1 MSVPLPAE
9 APVFNM
15 GRTRLSLCSL
25 VLAFSVVVPA
35 AQQAPQ
41 FRTGTHNVPV
51 YVTAVDAAGHLVTDL
66 TQDDFVL
73 LDNGQP
79 QAISN
84 FANNTQPIT
93 VVLMLDRSGS
103 VEEHFPL
110 IEAAAAEFVQHL
122 TLDDAA
128 RIGSFSERIQLDPVA
143 FTNDRDTLLEI
154 VRTELQPIGPTPLWN
169 ATNVAMT
176 ALTTQ
181 PGRRVVLVFTD
192 GMDAPL
198 GGRHNV
204 PFTEVR
210 KRAEEEEIMVYGVGL
225 VRECD
230 APASRKAPA
239 REGARPEPVAGAL
252 RDETNSGLLFQRRRG
267 GGGTTRPRLP
277 GMPGGLRL
285 PGGRMPPPMPPP
297 RVPRGQPP
305 VLGPMKPLETTC
317 AATKPDPNLRTLA
330 DVSGGGYF
338 ELSKATDLAST
349 FTRVA
354 DELHR
359 QYLLGFATPVTDG
372 ALHRLEVRV
381 KRPGVQVKA
390 RKSYLAPR

>member
-1 MSVPLPAE
+1 MFSTS
-9 APVFNM
+9 
-15 GRTRLSLCSL
+15 RTRISLCSV

-51 YVTAVDAAGHLVTDL
+51 YVTAIDASGHLVTDL

-73 LDNGQP
+73 LDNGQA
-79 QAISN
+79 QAITN

-93 VVLMLDRSGS
+93 VVVMLDRSGS

-122 TLDDAA
+122 TLDDEA
-128 RIGSFSERIQLDPVA
+128 RIGSFAERIQLDPVS
-143 FTNDRDTLLEI
+143 FTSDRDMLLEI
-154 VRTELQPIGPTPLWN
+154 IRTELQPIGPTPLWN

-176 ALTTQ
+176 ALSSQ

-192 GMDAPL
+192 GVDAPL
-198 GGRHNV
+198 NGRPNV
-204 PFTEVR
+204 AFADIR

-230 APASRKAPA
+230 LPAARK
-239 REGARPEPVAGAL
+239 VS
-252 RDETNSGLLFQRRRG
+252 ETSNKTKPGLFSPDKDFEKSPGFLYQRRRG
-267 GGGTTRPRLP
+267 GAVPTRPRLP

-285 PGGRMPPPMPPP
+285 PGGRMPPPMPLPPP

-305 VLGPMKPLETTC
+305 VFGPVKPMETTC

-359 QYLLGFATPVTDG
+359 QYLLGFVTPVTDG

-381 KRPGVQVKA
+381 KRPGVQIKS

>member
-1 MSVPLPAE
+1 VFSMS
-9 APVFNM
+9 
-15 GRTRLSLCSL
+15 RTRVSLCSL
-25 VLAFSVVVPA
+25 ALAFSVVVPA

-51 YVTAVDAAGHLVTDL
+51 YVTAIDATGRLVTDL
-66 TQDDFVL
+66 TQDDFL
-73 LDNGQP
+73 LFDNGQP
-79 QAISN
+79 QAITN

-93 VVLMLDRSGS
+93 VVVMLDRSGS

-110 IEAAAAEFVQHL
+110 IEGAAAEFVQHL
-122 TLDDAA
+122 TLEDAA
-128 RIGSFSERIQLDPVA
+128 RIGSFAERIQLDPVA
-143 FTNDRDTLLEI
+143 FTNDREVLLEI
-154 VRTELQPIGPTPLWN
+154 LKTELQPIGPTPLWN

-198 GGRHNV
+198 SGRPNV
-204 PFTEVR
+204 TFADIR

-230 APASRKAPA
+230 VPPSRKPPETRPEVLASA
-239 REGARPEPVAGAL
+239 EASGARP
-252 RDETNSGLLFQRRRG
+252 GLVPERFQRRRG
-267 GGGTTRPRLP
+267 GALPTRPRLP

-285 PGGRMPPPMPPP
+285 PGGRMPTPMPLPPP
-297 RVPRGQPP
+297 RVPKGQPP
-305 VLGPMKPLETTC
+305 VFGPVKPVESTC
-317 AATKPDPNLRTLA
+317 AATRPDPNLRTLA

-338 ELSKATDLAST
+338 ELSKATDLAAT

-359 QYLLGFATPVTDG
+359 QYLLGFVTPVIDG
-372 ALHRLEVRV
+372 ELHRLEVRV
-381 KRPGVQVKA
+381 KRPGVQIKA

>member
-1 MSVPLPAE
+1 MFSTS
-9 APVFNM
+9 
-15 GRTRLSLCSL
+15 RTRISLCSV

-51 YVTAVDAAGHLVTDL
+51 YVTAIDASGHLVTDL

-73 LDNGQP
+73 LDNGQA
-79 QAISN
+79 QAITN

-93 VVLMLDRSGS
+93 VVVMLDRSGS

-122 TLDDAA
+122 TVDDEA
-128 RIGSFSERIQLDPVA
+128 RIGSFAERIQLDPVS
-143 FTNDRDTLLEI
+143 FTSDRDMLLEI
-154 VRTELQPIGPTPLWN
+154 IRTELQPIGPTPLWN

-176 ALTTQ
+176 ALSSQ

-192 GMDAPL
+192 GVDAPL
-198 GGRHNV
+198 NGRPNV
-204 PFTEVR
+204 AFADIR

-230 APASRKAPA
+230 LPAARK
-239 REGARPEPVAGAL
+239 VS
-252 RDETNSGLLFQRRRG
+252 ETSNKTKPGLFSPDKDFEKSPGFLYQRRRG
-267 GGGTTRPRLP
+267 GAVPTRPRLP

-285 PGGRMPPPMPPP
+285 PGGRMPPPMPLPPP

-305 VLGPMKPLETTC
+305 VFGPVKPMETTC

-359 QYLLGFATPVTDG
+359 QYLLGFVTPVTDG

-381 KRPGVQVKA
+381 KRPGVQIKS

>member
-1 MSVPLPAE
+1 
-9 APVFNM
+9 
-15 GRTRLSLCSL
+15 
-25 VLAFSVVVPA
+25 
-35 AQQAPQ
+35 
-41 FRTGTHNVPV
+41 V
-51 YVTAVDAAGHLVTDL
+51 YVTAIDAAGHLVTDL

-93 VVLMLDRSGS
+93 VVVMLDRSGS

-110 IEAAAAEFVQHL
+110 IEGAAAEFVRHL
-122 TLDDAA
+122 TPDDTA
-128 RIGSFSERIQLDPVA
+128 RIGSFSERIQLDPVS
-143 FTNDRDTLLEI
+143 FTGDRDTLLTI
-154 VRTELQPIGPTPLWN
+154 LKNDLQPIGPTPLWN

-176 ALTTQ
+176 ALATQ

-198 GGRHNV
+198 TARSNV
-204 PFTEVR
+204 TFGEIR
-210 KRAEEEEIMVYGVGL
+210 RRAEEEEIMVYGVGL

-230 APASRKAPA
+230 APAKKSSHFVSRGKAA
-239 REGARPEPVAGAL
+239 
-252 RDETNSGLLFQRRRG
+252 ETSPGLLFQRRRG
-267 GGGTTRPRLP
+267 GQLPTRPRLP

-285 PGGRMPPPMPPP
+285 PGGRMPTPMPLPPP
-297 RVPRGQPP
+297 RVPKAPPP
-305 VLGPMKPLETTC
+305 VFGPVKPVETGC

-359 QYLLGFATPVTDG
+359 QYLLGFVTPVADG

-381 KRPGVQVKA
+381 KRPGVQIKA

>member
-1 MSVPLPAE
+1 MSS
-9 APVFNM
+9 M
-15 GRTRLSLCSL
+15 SRTRFSLCS
-25 VLAFSVVVPA
+25 VVMAFSVVVPA

-41 FRTGTHNVPV
+41 FRTGTHTVPV
-51 YVTAVDAAGHLVTDL
+51 YVTAIDATGHLVTDL

-93 VVLMLDRSGS
+93 VVVMLDRSGS

-110 IEAAAAEFVQHL
+110 IEGAAAEFVQHL
-122 TLDDAA
+122 TPDDAA

-143 FTNDRDTLLEI
+143 FTNDQDALLDI
-154 VRTELQPIGPTPLWN
+154 VQTKLQPIGPTPLWN

-176 ALTTQ
+176 ALTAQ
-181 PGRRVVLVFTD
+181 PGRRVVLMFTD

-198 GGRHNV
+198 SGRPNV
-204 PFTEVR
+204 TFAEIR

-230 APASRKAPA
+230 APPSRKSSEMRPGLFSSGQAP
-239 REGARPEPVAGAL
+239 EKSP
-252 RDETNSGLLFQRRRG
+252 GLAFQRRRG
-267 GGGTTRPRLP
+267 GGIPSRPRLP

-285 PGGRMPPPMPPP
+285 PGGRMPTPMPLPPP

-305 VLGPMKPLETTC
+305 VFGPMKPLETTC
-317 AATKPDPNLRTLA
+317 AATRPDPNLRALA

-359 QYLLGFATPVTDG
+359 QYLLGFVTPVTDG
-372 ALHRLEVRV
+372 ELHRLEVRV
-381 KRPGVQVKA
+381 KRPGVQIKA

>member
-1 MSVPLPAE
+1 MWVPLPAE
-9 APVFNM
+9 APVFSM
-15 GRTRLSLCSL
+15 SRTRFSLCSF
-25 VLAFSVVVPA
+25 VLAFAVVVPS

-41 FRTGTHNVPV
+41 FRTGIHTVPV
-51 YVTAVDAAGHLVTDL
+51 YVTAIDASGHLVTDL

-73 LDNGQP
+73 LDNGQA
-79 QAISN
+79 QVISN

-93 VVLMLDRSGS
+93 VVVMLDRSGS

-110 IEAAAAEFVQHL
+110 IEGAAAEFVHHL

-128 RIGSFSERIQLDPVA
+128 RIGSFAERIQLDPVG
-143 FTNDRDTLLEI
+143 FTNDREMLLQI
-154 VRTELQPIGPTPLWN
+154 LKTELQPIGPTPLWN

-176 ALTTQ
+176 ALSAQ

-198 GGRHNV
+198 SGRPNV
-204 PFTEVR
+204 TFPEIR
-210 KRAEEEEIMVYGVGL
+210 RRAEEEEIMVYGVGL
-225 VRECD
+225 VRECE
-230 APASRKAPA
+230 APTSHKSSDK
-239 REGARPEPVAGAL
+239 RPDLFSSSTTSEMSP
-252 RDETNSGLLFQRRRG
+252 DLLFQRRRG
-267 GGGTTRPRLP
+267 GAVPTRPRLP

-285 PGGRMPPPMPPP
+285 PGGRMPPPMPLPPP

-305 VLGPMKPLETTC
+305 VFGPVKPTETTC

-338 ELSKATDLAST
+338 ELSRATDLAST

-359 QYLLGFATPVTDG
+359 QYLLGFVTPVTDG

-381 KRPGVQVKA
+381 KRPGVQIKA

>member
-1 MSVPLPAE
+1 MFSMS
-9 APVFNM
+9 
-15 GRTRLSLCSL
+15 RTRISLCSV
-25 VLAFSVVVPA
+25 VLAFSAVVPA

-51 YVTAVDAAGHLVTDL
+51 YVTAIDASGHLVTDL

-79 QAISN
+79 QALTN

-93 VVLMLDRSGS
+93 VVVMLDRSGS

-122 TLDDAA
+122 TLEDEA
-128 RIGSFSERIQLDPVA
+128 RIGSFAERIQLDPVS
-143 FTNDRDTLLEI
+143 FTSDRDMLLEI
-154 VRTELQPIGPTPLWN
+154 IRTELQPIGPTPLWN

-176 ALTTQ
+176 ALTSQ

-198 GGRHNV
+198 SGRPNV
-204 PFTEVR
+204 TFAEIR

-230 APASRKAPA
+230 PPAKPR
-239 REGARPEPVAGAL
+239 G
-252 RDETNSGLLFQRRRG
+252 NSGSGVVSGVLAAETTPDPVLFQRRRG
-267 GGGTTRPRLP
+267 GAVPTRPRLP

-285 PGGRMPPPMPPP
+285 PGGRMPTPMPLPPP

-305 VLGPMKPLETTC
+305 VFGPVKPMETTC
-317 AATKPDPNLRTLA
+317 AATRPDPNLRTLA

-349 FTRVA
+349 FSRVA

-359 QYLLGFATPVTDG
+359 QYLLGFVTPVTDG
-372 ALHRLEVRV
+372 ALHHLEVRV
-381 KRPGVQVKA
+381 KRPGVQIKS

>member
-1 MSVPLPAE
+1 MFSTS
-9 APVFNM
+9 
-15 GRTRLSLCSL
+15 RTRISLCSV

-51 YVTAVDAAGHLVTDL
+51 YVTAIDASGHLVTDL

-79 QAISN
+79 QAITN

-93 VVLMLDRSGS
+93 VVVMLDRSGS

-122 TLDDAA
+122 TVDDEA
-128 RIGSFSERIQLDPVA
+128 RIGSFAERIQLDPVS
-143 FTNDRDTLLEI
+143 FTSDRDMLLEI
-154 VRTELQPIGPTPLWN
+154 IRTELQPIGPTPLWN

-176 ALTTQ
+176 ALTSQ

-198 GGRHNV
+198 SGRPNV
-204 PFTEVR
+204 AFADIR

-230 APASRKAPA
+230 TPSRK
-239 REGARPEPVAGAL
+239 VA
-252 RDETNSGLLFQRRRG
+252 DMSKTKPGLFSPDNDSEKSPGFLYQRRRG
-267 GGGTTRPRLP
+267 GAVPTRPRLP

-285 PGGRMPPPMPPP
+285 PGGRMPTPMPLPPP

-305 VLGPMKPLETTC
+305 VFGPVKPMETTC
-317 AATKPDPNLRTLA
+317 AATRPDPNLRTLA

-338 ELSKATDLAST
+338 ELSRATDLAST

-359 QYLLGFATPVTDG
+359 QYLLGFVTPVTDG
-372 ALHRLEVRV
+372 ALHHLEVRV
-381 KRPGVQVKA
+381 KRPGVQIKS

>member
-9 APVFNM
+9 APVFSM
-15 GRTRLSLCSL
+15 SRTRISLCSL
-25 VLAFSVVVPA
+25 VLAFTVVVPA

-41 FRTGTHNVPV
+41 FRTGTHTVPV
-51 YVTAVDAAGHLVTDL
+51 YVTAIDASGHLVMDL

-79 QAISN
+79 QPISN

-93 VVLMLDRSGS
+93 VVVMLDRSGS

-110 IEAAAAEFVQHL
+110 IEGAAAEFVRHL
-122 TLDDAA
+122 SEDDAA
-128 RIGSFSERIQLDPVA
+128 RIGSFAERIQLDPVS
-143 FTNDRDTLLEI
+143 FTNDRDTLLGI
-154 VRTELQPIGPTPLWN
+154 LKTELQPIGPTPLWN

-198 GGRHNV
+198 SGRPNV
-204 PFTEVR
+204 PFGEIR

-230 APASRKAPA
+230 VPA
-239 REGARPEPVAGAL
+239 RK
-252 RDETNSGLLFQRRRG
+252 NSGSPELVFDQRRRG
-267 GGGTTRPRLP
+267 GGVPQRPRLP

-285 PGGRMPPPMPPP
+285 PGGRMPTPMPLPPP
-297 RVPRGQPP
+297 RVPKAPP
-305 VLGPMKPLETTC
+305 VFGPVKPTETTC

-354 DELHR
+354 EELHR
-359 QYLLGFATPVTDG
+359 QYLLGFVTPVTDG
-372 ALHRLEVRV
+372 ALHHLEVRV
-381 KRPGVQVKA
+381 KRPGVQIKA

>member
-1 MSVPLPAE
+1 
-9 APVFNM
+9 VFSLS
-15 GRTRLSLCSL
+15 RTRLLLCSL
-25 VLAFSVVVPA
+25 VLALSVVAPA

-51 YVTAVDAAGHLVTDL
+51 YVTAIDASGHLVTDL

-79 QAISN
+79 QPISN

-93 VVLMLDRSGS
+93 VVVMLDRSGS

-110 IEAAAAEFVQHL
+110 IEGAAAEFVHHL
-122 TLDDAA
+122 TLEDSA
-128 RIGSFSERIQLDPVA
+128 RIGSFAERIQLDPVG

-154 VRTELQPIGPTPLWN
+154 IRTELQPIGPTPLWN

-198 GGRHNV
+198 SGRPNV
-204 PFTEVR
+204 TFGDIR

-230 APASRKAPA
+230 APSRKVP
-239 REGARPEPVAGAL
+239 GTSKTKPGFFSPDNDFDKNPGFL
-252 RDETNSGLLFQRRRG
+252 YQRRRG
-267 GGGTTRPRLP
+267 GAVPTRPRLP

-285 PGGRMPPPMPPP
+285 PGGRMPTPMPLPPP

-305 VLGPMKPLETTC
+305 VFGPMKPLETTC
-317 AATKPDPNLRTLA
+317 AATRPDPNLRTLA

-359 QYLLGFATPVTDG
+359 QYLLGFVTPVTDG
-372 ALHRLEVRV
+372 ALHHLEVRV
-381 KRPGVQVKA
+381 KRQGVQIKA

>member
-1 MSVPLPAE
+1 MS
-9 APVFNM
+9 
-15 GRTRLSLCSL
+15 RTRISLCSV

-51 YVTAVDAAGHLVTDL
+51 YVTAIDASGHLVTDL

-73 LDNGQP
+73 LDNGRP
-79 QAISN
+79 QAITN

-93 VVLMLDRSGS
+93 VVVMLDRSGS
-103 VEEHFPL
+103 VEEFFPL
-110 IEAAAAEFVQHL
+110 IEDAAAEFVQHL
-122 TLDDAA
+122 SLDDAA
-128 RIGSFSERIQLDPVA
+128 RIGSFAQRIQLDPIS
-143 FTNDRDTLLEI
+143 FTNDRDMLLGI
-154 VRTELQPIGPTPLWN
+154 IKHELQPIGPTPLWN

-198 GGRHNV
+198 SGRPNV
-204 PFTEVR
+204 TFADIR

-230 APASRKAPA
+230 PPAKTR
-239 REGARPEPVAGAL
+239 G
-252 RDETNSGLLFQRRRG
+252 NSGSGLVSALNTSETRPDPVFFQRRRG
-267 GGGTTRPRLP
+267 GVVPTRPRLP

-285 PGGRMPPPMPPP
+285 PGGRMPTPMPLPPP

-305 VLGPMKPLETTC
+305 VFAPVKPMETPC
-317 AATKPDPNLRTLA
+317 AATRPDPNLRALA

-359 QYLLGFATPVTDG
+359 QYLLGFVTPVTDG
-372 ALHRLEVRV
+372 ALHHLEVRV
-381 KRPGVQVKA
+381 KRPGVQIKS